1 MTVKVANNAWGT
13 LRIGVNDT
21 DTTLLLETAQ
31 GERFPT
37 LAKDS
42 GDIFFVTLV
51 SDTNELEI
59 VRVIEKNNDVFTVIR
74 GQSNTTA
81 KQFVA
86 GARVELRPVKELFD
100 SKLDADVY
108 KQDQDA
114 LKSELAQFKED
125 TKTELENVVHMGSQD
140 LTDDEKDQSRE
151 NIGAMS
157 LDTDETADGA
167 KTWTKLQT
175 FNGGAAF
182 NSDIYMH
189 QEGEIGADTKY
200 NTDKYSHALIG
211 RMADNDFW
219 RIQGFAF
226 GKKES
231 DVSDKL
237 IYRDNGYLEIATAD
251 NGTEPIYVRQYNA
264 AGESEDTEAYD
275 GEEAIKGTRFQTLVR
290 TATILDADGNTT
302 FPGVTYSGSFQAT
315 SDRKLK
321 KDFKDI
327 QKPNVILKAIKGC
340 SYGRLDMPGRYVGV
354 IAQDVQKVLPEAV
367 REGELGYLSVD
378 YNALVAVLIEGYK
391 KLEERVR
398 LLENR
403 REPQTK
409 KGKKEPATP

>member
-1 MTVKVANNAWGT
+1 M
-13 LRIGVNDT
+13 I
-21 DTTLLLETAQ
+21 
-31 GERFPT
+31 
-37 LAKDS
+37 
-42 GDIFFVTLV
+42 

-59 VRVIEKNNDVFTVIR
+59 VRVIEKKSDVFTVIR

-86 GARVELRPVKELFD
+86 GSRVELRPVKELFD
-100 SKLDADVY
+100 SKVDADVY

-140 LTDDEKDQSRE
+140 LTDDEKEQSRE
-151 NIGAMS
+151 NIGAVS
-157 LDTDETADGA
+157 RDTDETLDGA

-182 NSDIYMH
+182 NSDILMN
-189 QEGEIGADTKY
+189 QVGDVDTDAKY
-200 NTDKYSHALIG
+200 NTDKHSYALMG

-219 RIQGFAF
+219 RIQGFAL
-226 GKKES
+226 GVKES

-237 IYRDNGYLEIATAD
+237 IYRDNGYLEIATSD
-251 NGTEPIYVRQYNA
+251 NGTEPIYVRQYS
-264 AGESEDTEAYD
+264 GSVDDPDTSPPQ
-275 GEEAIKGTRFQTLVR
+275 FQTLVR
-290 TATILDADGNTT
+290 TAALLDANGNTT
-302 FPGVTYSGSFQAT
+302 FPGVLYAGSFQAT

-327 QKPNVILKAIKGC
+327 QRPNAVLKGIRGC

-354 IAQDVQKVLPEAV
+354 IAQEVQKVLPEAV

-403 REPQTK
+403 RDSQMK